1 MSMAVEPFVDKV
13 LEGVDNPIYRM
24 WLKNNAMFLI
34 DLGVQELGGDL
45 TKIKPE
51 IRQVGEAL
59 IAFADSLPDA

>member
-1 MSMAVEPFVDKV
+1 MSVAVEPFIDEV
-13 LEGVDNPIYRM
+13 LDGVDNPIYRM

-51 IRQVGEAL
+51 IRQVGLAL
-59 IAFADSLPDA
+59 VAFADSLPDA